1 MVRETDSSTPGGAT
15 ATAADRRGP
24 GGELTRRRFLQ
35 ALLAGPAL
43 GLSCAQT
50 ISDDRPSFLV
60 LLTDDQRRDTLGCMG
75 NPVIQT
81 PHLDAL
87 AARGVVFDQAFVT
100 NSSCPSSRAS
110 ILAGQYTRR
119 HGVHDF
125 HTPLSPASLAQTYP
139 LLLRKHGYRTG
150 FLGKWGLGGDLPWTA
165 FDRFEGFPGQGTYF
179 EEGDEEQRHL
189 TGRLADRAIEFLR
202 EDRVRPFCLSVS
214 FKAPHGPWTPDPAL
228 AHLYR
233 DVEVPLSPTATLEAE
248 SELSAYLRGSM
259 VGNRGRKWLSDP
271 VTLQQLLRQYYR
283 LITGVDV
290 AVGRI
295 VEAIELLGLS
305 DRVVILFSSDN
316 GLMVGEHGLVGKVL
330 MHEESIRVPLIVNDP
345 RVPGAG
351 RRIQDIALNID
362 LAPTI
367 LDLAGIDRPSRMQGR
382 SLVALMRGEDPDWR
396 DDFFYEAGLAVGK
409 RDRRAGPSP
418 YFPSV
423 EGVRSRDWK
432 YMRYLDAGSPG
443 EQLYDLRSDSLEIE
457 NLVDREEHRDVLETL
472 RQRWSEYRAL
482 LT

>member
-1 MVRETDSSTPGGAT
+1 MVQKPDSPNRAGVRVPSTPQGLES
-15 ATAADRRGP
+15 
-24 GGELTRRRFLQ
+24 ELTRRRFLQ

-43 GLSCAQT
+43 GLSCADE
-50 ISDDRPSFLV
+50 ISNDRPSFLV
-60 LLTDDQRRDTLGCMG
+60 LLTDDQRSDTLGCMG
-75 NPVIQT
+75 NAVIQT
-81 PHLDAL
+81 PHIDGL
-87 AARGVVFDQAFVT
+87 AAGGVVFENAFVT

-110 ILAGQYTRR
+110 ILSGQYTRR

-125 HTPLSPASLAQTYP
+125 HTPLSTSSLAQTYP
-139 LLLRKHGYRTG
+139 LVLREHGYRTG
-150 FLGKWGLGGDLPWTA
+150 FVGKWGLGGKLPWTA

-189 TGRLADRAIEFLR
+189 TSRLADSAIEFLR
-202 EDRVRPFCLSVS
+202 EDDGRPFCLSIS
-214 FKAPHGPWTPDPAL
+214 FKAPHGPWNPDPAL
-228 AHLYR
+228 MQLYR
-233 DVEVPLSPTATLEAE
+233 DVEVPRSPTATLEAVG
-248 SELSAYLRGSM
+248 ELSDYLRRSM

-271 VTLQQLLRQYYR
+271 VALQQFLRQYYR

-295 VEAIELLGLS
+295 VEAIERLGLS

-316 GLMVGEHGLVGKVL
+316 GLMVGEHGLVGKVV
-330 MHEESIRVPLIVNDP
+330 MHEESIRVPMVVYDP
-345 RVPGAG
+345 RAPGGG

-367 LDLAGIDRPSRMQGR
+367 LELAGIEKPSRMQGR
-382 SLVALMRGEDPDWR
+382 SLLPLMRGGDPDWR
-396 DDFFYEAGLAVGK
+396 DDFFYEAKLAVGQ
-409 RDRRAGPSP
+409 RDRRAGAGA

-432 YMRYLDAGSPG
+432 YMRYLDAEGEG
-443 EQLYDLRSDSLEIE
+443 EQLYDLRSDPLETE
-457 NLVDREEHRDVLETL
+457 NVVGREEHRDVLEAL
-472 RQRWSEYRAL
+472 RQRWTEYRAL